1 MGGPPIPVRVFGQND
16 FPLFLILCHGYASQL
31 CFEFYIVKQWQIDSL
46 RSMQIHSYGRCQ
58 SRACCDLVYWLPDQI
73 IQASINLPPHQRYSQ
88 TGKTTSISDHI
99 KSRRSIS
106 QFSKL
111 GMKFACSRREGS
123 RYQIG
128 WNFGKIPNGLCPPPP
143 HFWKIMLQIFYN
155 GYGCILEAKT
165 FDRIIAD

>member
-46 RSMQIHSYGRCQ
+46 RSMQIRSYGRCQ

-99 KSRRSIS
+99 KSCRSIS

-111 GMKFACSRREGS
+111 GMKFACSRSFDTSKKFWVHWILVLLGTTCSSFVFIESKFCLHGS
-123 RYQIG
+123 HTMTLID
-128 WNFGKIPNGLCPPPP
+128 
-143 HFWKIMLQIFYN
+143 H
-155 GYGCILEAKT
+155 
-165 FDRIIAD
+165 